1 MSKII
6 GLIVKTNEKPVDTKQ
21 ADKGKK
27 SSDNK
32 KSE

>member
-1 MSKII
+1 MGKII
-6 GLIVKTNEKPVDTKQ
+6 GLVVKTNEKPAGPKQ

-32 KSE
+32 KAE